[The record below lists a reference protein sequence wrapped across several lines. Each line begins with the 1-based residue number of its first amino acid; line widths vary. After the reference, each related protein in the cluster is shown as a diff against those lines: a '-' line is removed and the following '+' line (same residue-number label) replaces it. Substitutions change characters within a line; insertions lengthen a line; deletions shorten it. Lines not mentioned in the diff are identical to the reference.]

1 MLCAGASVTW
11 QHGRM
16 RERDA
21 PGASGR
27 GRQVAAVTGA
37 WLPGTAPA
45 GPGTELAGAG
55 GTARAP
61 GGPEFLIN
69 LGPAHPSAHGMLRL
83 RLMVD
88 GDQITAAE
96 PEIGFMHRGAEKLFE
111 ARDYRQ
117 IIVLANRHD
126 WLGAF
131 ASELGVV
138 LAAERLAGI
147 EVPPRAVWA
156 RTMLAELNRAL
167 SHLAFLS
174 AYPPEIAAGPGA
186 GELRDAEQGAGELR
200 ETEQGAGKLRETERG
215 AAERGADEPGEAAPS
230 RAAVAGEDGDEA
242 VAAGAQAAF
251 RAREAIQ
258 SVMEEISGGRM
269 HYMFNRV
276 GGLKEEIPAGWLDRA
291 CRAIDDVR
299 AALPV
304 IGAPVA
310 HDRFRA
316 RTGGVGVLTPA
327 QVRQYGVSGPAARAC
342 GVDFDLRRDEP
353 YLAYSELAGVLRVP
367 TGTAGDCLAR
377 FECLRDQLAVSLDLA
392 QECAVRLSRLPQGPL
407 SARLPKVFKVPEGHA
422 YAWTEGPLGL
432 SGYYLVSRGG
442 KTPWRLKLRSASFSN
457 MAVLPEVLPGH
468 RVADLA
474 VILGSMFFIVG
485 DMDS

>member
-1 MLCAGASVTW
+1 
-11 QHGRM
+11 M

-21 PGASGR
+21 PGEPGP

-37 WLPGTAPA
+37 WLPGTAP
-45 GPGTELAGAG
+45 
-55 GTARAP
+55 
-61 GGPEFLIN
+61 GGPELLIN

-83 RLMVD
+83 RLALD
-88 GDQITAAE
+88 GGRITAAE

-156 RTMLAELNRAL
+156 RTLLAELNRAL

-174 AYPPEIAAGPGA
+174 AYPPEIAAGPGRAEA
-186 GELRDAEQGAGELR
+186 GRGGTDPNETVLAGAEAGR
-200 ETEQGAGKLRETERG
+200 GGTDPNETVL
-215 AAERGADEPGEAAPS
+215 
-230 RAAVAGEDGDEA
+230 
-242 VAAGAQAAF
+242 AGAQAAF

-258 SVMEEISGGRM
+258 SIMEEISGGRM

-276 GGLKEEIPAGWLDRA
+276 GGLKDEIPAGWLDRA
-291 CRAIDDVR
+291 CLAIDRVR
-299 AALPV
+299 AALPL
-304 IGAPVA
+304 IGGPVG
-310 HDRFRA
+310 HQRFRA
-316 RTGGVGVLTPA
+316 RTAGVGVLTAA

-353 YLAYSELAGVLRVP
+353 YLAYGELAGVLRVP
-367 TGTAGDCLAR
+367 VGSAGDCLAR

-392 QECAVRLSRLPQGPL
+392 QECAVRLSRLPPGPL

-457 MAVLPEVLPGH
+457 MAVLPEMLPGH

-474 VILGSMFFIVG
+474 PILVSLFFVAG
-485 DMDS
+485 DMDR

>member
-1 MLCAGASVTW
+1 
-11 QHGRM
+11 
-16 RERDA
+16 
-21 PGASGR
+21 
-27 GRQVAAVTGA
+27 
-37 WLPGTAPA
+37 
-45 GPGTELAGAG
+45 
-55 GTARAP
+55 
-61 GGPEFLIN
+61 
-69 LGPAHPSAHGMLRL
+69 MLRL
-83 RLMVD
+83 RLTLD

-131 ASELGVV
+131 ASELGVA

-174 AYPPEIAAGPGA
+174 AYPPEIAAEPGA
-186 GELRDAEQGAGELR
+186 SEQQEAEPGRSAVAEGAG
-200 ETEQGAGKLRETERG
+200 A
-215 AAERGADEPGEAAPS
+215 S
-230 RAAVAGEDGDEA
+230 GDEA

-258 SVMEEISGGRM
+258 WIMEEISGGRM

-291 CRAIDDVR
+291 CHAIDDVR

-316 RTGGVGVLTPA
+316 RTGGVGVLTPT
-327 QVRQYGVSGPAARAC
+327 QVRQYGLSGPAARAC

-353 YLAYSELAGVLRVP
+353 YLAYRELAGVLRVP
-367 TGTAGDCLAR
+367 TGTGGDCLAR

-392 QECAVRLSRLPQGPL
+392 EECAVRLSRLPQGPL

-422 YAWTEGPLGL
+422 YVWTEGPLGL

-457 MAVLPEVLPGH
+457 MAVLPEMLPGH

-474 VILGSMFFIVG
+474 PILGSMFFIVG
-485 DMDS
+485 DLDR

>member
-1 MLCAGASVTW
+1 
-11 QHGRM
+11 M

-21 PGASGR
+21 PGAPGQGR
-27 GRQVAAVTGA
+27 RVTAVTGA

-45 GPGTELAGAG
+45 GPGGTAGTGRTAGAG
-55 GTARAP
+55 GA
-61 GGPEFLIN
+61 EFLIN

-83 RLMVD
+83 RLTLN

-174 AYPPEIAAGPGA
+174 AYPPEI
-186 GELRDAEQGAGELR
+186 
-200 ETEQGAGKLRETERG
+200 
-215 AAERGADEPGEAAPS
+215 
-230 RAAVAGEDGDEA
+230 VAGQNSL
-242 VAAGAQAAF
+242 GAQAAF

-291 CRAIDDVR
+291 CGAIDDVR
-299 AALPV
+299 AMLPV
-304 IGAPVA
+304 IGAPMA

-316 RTGGVGVLTPA
+316 RTGGVGVLTPP

-353 YLAYSELAGVLRVP
+353 YLAYGELAGVLRVP

-474 VILGSMFFIVG
+474 AILGSMFFIVG

>member
-1 MLCAGASVTW
+1 
-11 QHGRM
+11 
-16 RERDA
+16 
-21 PGASGR
+21 
-27 GRQVAAVTGA
+27 
-37 WLPGTAPA
+37 
-45 GPGTELAGAG
+45 
-55 GTARAP
+55 
-61 GGPEFLIN
+61 
-69 LGPAHPSAHGMLRL
+69 
-83 RLMVD
+83 
-88 GDQITAAE
+88 
-96 PEIGFMHRGAEKLFE
+96 
-111 ARDYRQ
+111 Q

-174 AYPPEIAAGPGA
+174 AYPPGIAAEPRPAEPGA
-186 GELRDAEQGAGELR
+186 E
-200 ETEQGAGKLRETERG
+200 ERG
-215 AAERGADEPGEAAPS
+215 AAEPAAAEREAAEPEAAEPEAAEPEAAERGAAEPGGAGGTGRTGAG
-230 RAAVAGEDGDEA
+230 VAGDAPVVAGDA
-242 VAAGAQAAF
+242 PVVAGARAAF
-251 RAREAIQ
+251 RSREAIQ
-258 SVMEEISGGRM
+258 SIMEEISGGRM

-291 CRAIDDVR
+291 CRAIDDVG
-299 AALPV
+299 AVVPG
-304 IGAPVA
+304 IGAPLG
-310 HDRFRA
+310 HERFRTHT
-316 RTGGVGVLTPA
+316 RGVGVLTPA

-353 YLAYSELAGVLRVP
+353 YLAYGELAGVLRVP

-442 KTPWRLKLRSASFSN
+442 KTP
-457 MAVLPEVLPGH
+457 
-468 RVADLA
+468 
-474 VILGSMFFIVG
+474 
-485 DMDS
+485 